1 MPEAGFGKAAQTTT
15 PCGKGRKR
23 LYGLQLRFTHIATK
37 VEIASGSRSRGPLFL
52 LPERAPMTT
61 DTETRLARET
71 GPAQRVAALAEPV
84 LADLG
89 FRLVRVKMSGPTLQI
104 MAERP
109 DGTFT
114 IEDCEAVSRAMSPIL
129 DVEDVVSS
137 HYNLEVSSPGID
149 RPLVRPSDFEAWA
162 GHEVKVEM
170 AVPVAGRKRF
180 KGTLEGYHE
189 GEVRLFIE
197 NPEGATK
204 EPVLIGVPF
213 ADISDAKLV
222 LTDALIE
229 AAKARLPK
237 GYGDGAEID
246 EDQISQERSE
256 DDNG

>member
-1 MPEAGFGKAAQTTT
+1 
-15 PCGKGRKR
+15 
-23 LYGLQLRFTHIATK
+23 
-37 VEIASGSRSRGPLFL
+37 
-52 LPERAPMTT
+52 MTT
-61 DTETRLARET
+61 ETETRLARET

-114 IEDCEAVSRAMSPIL
+114 IDDCEAVSRAMSPIL
-129 DVEDVVSS
+129 DVEDVVASRY
-137 HYNLEVSSPGID
+137 HLEVSSPGID
-149 RPLVRPSDFEAWA
+149 RPLVRPSDFESWA

-197 NPEGATK
+197 NPDGATK

>member
-1 MPEAGFGKAAQTTT
+1 
-15 PCGKGRKR
+15 
-23 LYGLQLRFTHIATK
+23 
-37 VEIASGSRSRGPLFL
+37 
-52 LPERAPMTT
+52 MTT

-84 LADLG
+84 LAGMG

-109 DGTFT
+109 DGSFS
-114 IEDCEAVSRAMSPIL
+114 IDDCEAVSRALSPIL
-129 DVEDVVSS
+129 DVEDVIAARY
-137 HYNLEVSSPGID
+137 HLEVSSPGID
-149 RPLVRPSDFEAWA
+149 RPLVRASDFEAWA
-162 GHEVKVEM
+162 GHEAKIEM

-180 KGTLEGYHE
+180 KGALEGYHD

-197 NPEGATK
+197 NPEGAGK

-222 LTDALIE
+222 LTDQLIE
-229 AAKARLPK
+229 AARSRLAPK

-256 DDNG
+256 DNG